1 MSFKRARTL
10 ELAGGAFT
18 VDPEAHAED
27 TESLAVNGQKFRK
40 FLLEKYSS
48 GSMTAADTCTLAYLH
63 TESGGR
69 GAEDL
74 GLDPEIATK
83 HGAGHL
89 RYHLGK
95 HYEKPYVE
103 YVAVPMVCK
112 KSIGRVSVQH
122 PTRVASDMLRRELL
136 SLRLLGEGANADT
149 EFVTA
154 HLDADR
160 EYLGLYEGHPVA
172 QKAFAE
178 GFRRE
183 HVVPVSVYFDG
194 VQYSKNENFLGFY
207 MTNLRTRKQQLVWLL
222 RLSELCS
229 CGCRGWCSVFPL
241 LESFRRDMC
250 FDHKDL
256 RVCILD
262 YKADWPAYIEICGF
276 RTWSH
281 NLHPCPICTVQKK
294 DLLAVGTMTLH
305 TCPHKL
311 FDETSYKELEIVVP
325 DEETKMKIESLL
337 VYRRKTGRGRCLKAS
352 FPLLRLRQGWRLEP
366 SPSLPDV
373 GNFAKQSCPFSC
385 VFYIGGKHGRVLH
398 QSPFLQIPGVSVDT
412 WCVDILHTWHYGP
425 MSTFIAYGLRL
436 LLTTM
441 IYRPLI
447 PDLEKEEA
455 DRLALLCL
463 RAELWSYYKRLRQ
476 FDDDGSWKTKGSEV
490 WNLTLTMVAG
500 KYVKAKAAETHGL
513 LGFLV
518 DRLEMHKC
526 VLAATEQADTFALLL
541 QAGQAALHFDAVMAS
556 HPRAIDETVCGL
568 LFQTY
573 DEFICLC
580 EKAEMHLMPKSHM
593 MYHMLQRAV
602 RKGNPRMYSTYID
615 ESLNGHI
622 ARICRSVHRRT
633 WAYSVYEKLEMM
645 DAIKADDDL

>member
-40 FLLEKYSS
+40 FLRERYSS

-74 GLDPEIATK
+74 GLDPE
-83 HGAGHL
+83 
-89 RYHLGK
+89 YHLGK

-122 PTRVASDMLRRELL
+122 PTRVASDMLRRKLL

-149 EFVTA
+149 KFVTA

-194 VQYSKNENFLGFY
+194 VQYSKNENFLG
-207 MTNLRTRKQQLVWLL
+207 
-222 RLSELCS
+222 LSELCS

-311 FDETSYKELEIVVP
+311 FDETSYKELVA
-325 DEETKMKIESLL
+325 
-337 VYRRKTGRGRCLKAS
+337 AS
-352 FPLLRLRQGWRLEP
+352 FRGWRLEP

-441 IYRPLI
+441 IYRPAI

-463 RAELWSYYKRLRQ
+463 RAEL
-476 FDDDGSWKTKGSEV
+476 
-490 WNLTLTMVAG
+490 
-500 KYVKAKAAETHGL
+500 
-513 LGFLV
+513 
-518 DRLEMHKC
+518 
-526 VLAATEQADTFALLL
+526 
-541 QAGQAALHFDAVMAS
+541 
-556 HPRAIDETVCGL
+556 
-568 LFQTY
+568 
-573 DEFICLC
+573 
-580 EKAEMHLMPKSHM
+580 
-593 MYHMLQRAV
+593 
-602 RKGNPRMYSTYID
+602 
-615 ESLNGHI
+615 
-622 ARICRSVHRRT
+622 
-633 WAYSVYEKLEMM
+633 
-645 DAIKADDDL
+645 